1 MTIEHWIAL
10 VTTIPGVE
18 GIVRQDQPNPIPNV
32 LLLVVLDFHKLISE
46 IVVVEELI
54 VVVSQYQVLLPL
66 QVLQQS
72 NRGLRVVARD
82 VTEDIYMIA
91 ILNYSIPV
99 LRHPAVIVLRPIQ
112 LVVGEGQLVLG
123 SSYWIGVGL
132 IPKMDIRN
140 VEIVCHHQEVNLL
153 DDIYNFSF
161 FSNSEAKNGLSYI
174 DFAM

>member
-10 VTTIPGVE
+10 VSAIPCVE
-18 GIVRQDQPNPIPNV
+18 WIMRQNQPNPVPNV

-72 NRGLRVVARD
+72 NRGLRVVAGD

-99 LRHPAVIVLRPIQ
+99 LRHPVIVILRPIQ
-112 LVVGEGQLVLG
+112 LVVGEGQLVLS

-153 DDIYNFSF
+153 DDIYNNLLQKRLEIF
-161 FSNSEAKNGLSYI
+161 NLASE
-174 DFAM
+174 